1 VTAIEST
8 SPREVI
14 QPGDV
19 GRAPSAREVT
29 IDRWFRWATRIL
41 AGFSALLVVLVVLLV
56 AKQAWPAIEKFGPG
70 FVTSTK
76 WDAGKNQFGILP
88 EIFGTVVS
96 SITGVALAAVFGVAV
111 AVFLTEEFIPR
122 WLENVL
128 KNVITLLA
136 AIPSVVYG
144 LWGIFV
150 VIPAIRP
157 ACNWL
162 HERLG
167 WIPAFSTPLVSVGM
181 APAAL
186 VLAIM
191 ILPTVAA
198 ISRDAIAAVDPLVR
212 QAAIGMGA
220 TPWETILGV
229 TLPMSKRGIYGSIV
243 LGLGRALGE
252 TMALAMLVGNV
263 NIMSPSFFSPAD
275 TLAALLANKFPEAA
289 SHLDLGALMYAALV
303 LLLLTLVVNIVGE
316 LIMRKDIAGG
326 SGMRKDIAGGSG
338 RDRGPKRLGTLSR
351 RHDEEVLE

>member
-1 VTAIEST
+1 MAAIEPT
-8 SPREVI
+8 SQRGGMAPEHRPMIPERSAMGSRREAI
-14 QPGDV
+14 SRP
-19 GRAPSAREVT
+19 PTARELAL
-29 IDRWFRWATRIL
+29 DRSFRWASRIL
-41 AGFSALLVVLVVLLV
+41 AGFTALLVVFIVVLV
-56 AKQAWPAIEKFGPG
+56 ARQAWPAIEKFGFG
-70 FVTSTK
+70 FVTSTR

-88 EIFGTVVS
+88 QIAGTLVS
-96 SITGVALAAVFGVAV
+96 SLIGVALATVFGIAV
-111 AVFLTEEFIPR
+111 AVFLTEDFIPQ
-122 WLENVL
+122 WLENIL
-128 KNVITLLA
+128 TNVITLLA

-162 HERLG
+162 HEHLG
-167 WIPAFSTPLVSVGM
+167 WVPLFSTPLVSVGM

-212 QAAIGMGA
+212 EASIGMGA
-220 TPWETILGV
+220 TRWETILGV
-229 TLPMSKRGIYGSIV
+229 TLPMSRRGIYGSIV

-263 NIMSPSFFSPAD
+263 NKISPSLFSPAD

-289 SHLDLGALMYAALV
+289 SRIDLGALMYAALV
-303 LLLLTLVVNIVGE
+303 LLLLTLVVNIAGE
-316 LIMRKDIAGG
+316 LIVRKDIAQ
-326 SGMRKDIAGGSG
+326 AV
-338 RDRGPKRLGTLSR
+338 RGHGKKK
-351 RHDEEVLE
+351 EVRA